1 MKTLEDIGKNFK
13 IYQDDDYFRFGTDAY
28 LLSSFANVKKGS
40 EGVDLCSGQGIIAF
54 LQLINNNPSHIHAV
68 EIIEYMSSLAKASAE
83 LNGVADRVSVHNLDL
98 RNCTDVLG
106 KGKYDFVTCNPPYKQ
121 SGSGLKTEDEQR
133 CKALHEQDCTLE
145 DVVKVS
151 SELLK
156 FSGSLYICQ
165 RPNRL
170 CDLAVLGRKYK
181 LELKRVRFVH
191 SYIDKEPTLML
202 CELKRG
208 GASEVRIMPP
218 LVLYKDKNTFSD
230 EYNLIYGGDN
240 NVR

>member
-1 MKTLEDIGKNFK
+1 MKTLEDIGKGFK

-28 LLSSFANVKKGS
+28 LLSAFAKVKKGS
-40 EGVDLCSGQGIIAF
+40 VGVDLCSGQGIIAF
-54 LQLINNNPSHIHAV
+54 LQLINNNPKHIDAV
-68 EIIEYMSSLAKASAE
+68 EIIGYMSSLAGESAV
-83 LNGVADRVSVHNLDL
+83 LNGVADKITVHNADL
-98 RNCTDVLG
+98 RNCTDILG

-121 SGSGLKTEDEQR
+121 SGTGIKAEDEQR
-133 CKALHEQDCTLE
+133 RKALHEQDCTLE
-145 DVVKVS
+145 DVIKTS
-151 SELLK
+151 ADLLK

-181 LELKRVRFVH
+181 LELKRIRFVH

-208 GASEVRIMPP
+208 ASPEVRIMPP

-230 EYNLIYGGDN
+230 EYNSIYGGDN
-240 NVR
+240 NER